1 MYVAEQAVRYETVT
15 YIGFITNILGTLKYT
30 AEIADVTI

>member
-15 YIGFITNILGTLKYT
+15 YIDFITNILGTLEYT
-30 AEIADVTI
+30 AEVAGVTI